1 MKINKFLIFTIA
13 IIFIL
18 SINFSLAADEN
29 TTQILSDDVEEELSL
44 ENSEIITSESPENI
58 LGADEKEIMSAS
70 DDSQV
75 LKEGNIQTIKMHGV
89 TNRLNGGIWYK
100 TTFFDAYGKP
110 LQNQKMWFTFD
121 NNVEYGY
128 EVATD
133 SNGVAILK
141 AAVNN
146 GNHKINA
153 FNIITGDMMVD
164 DIKVFNVITGA
175 KNINM
180 YYDDGTT
187 YRVHVFDDNGKPV
200 KAGQKVTFTIN
211 NKKYV
216 KKTDK
221 KGYAKLKIPS
231 TPGLYTI
238 SVKYKDFQITN
249 ELKVKSIFNVKL
261 IKSKDL
267 SKVKVKVKL
276 LGKNK
281 KKKLVK
287 IKFNKKMYKAKSNKK
302 GVAVFKLKTPKKLGS
317 YKLIVSYKK
326 YQNDYTFTR
335 SYL

>member
-1 MKINKFLIFTIA
+1 MKINKFLIFTIV

-58 LGADEKEIMSAS
+58 LIADEKEIMSAS

-75 LKEGNIQTIKMHGV
+75 LKEGDIQTIKMHGV

-153 FNIITGDMMVD
+153 FNIITGDIMVD
-164 DIKVFNVITGA
+164 DIKVFNVITGG

-302 GVAVFKLKTPKKLGS
+302 GVALFKLKTPKKLGS

>member
-29 TTQILSDDVEEELSL
+29 TTQILSDDLEEELSL
-44 ENSEIITSESPENI
+44 ENSEIIASESPENI
-58 LGADEKEIMSAS
+58 LSADEKEIMSAS

-75 LKEGNIQTIKMHGV
+75 LKEGDIQTIKMHGV

-261 IKSKDL
+261 IRSKDL

>member
-153 FNIITGDMMVD
+153 FNTITGDIMVD